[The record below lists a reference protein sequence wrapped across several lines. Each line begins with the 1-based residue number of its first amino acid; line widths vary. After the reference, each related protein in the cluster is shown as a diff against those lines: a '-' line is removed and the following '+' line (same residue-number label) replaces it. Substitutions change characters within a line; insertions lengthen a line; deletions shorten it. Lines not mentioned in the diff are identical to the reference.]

1 MGHTISVG
9 DTVAFLDAE
18 GKAVVKA
25 VLNTSQLLIE
35 TEDGFEETVAINA
48 VIKLGSGAFGKADVG
63 YVPQKQEPRKQ
74 HAVQKKKSTVDG
86 LLWEIDLHIEVL
98 LDYHRNM
105 SNYEI
110 IQYQLRYCEFTL
122 LKAQKNKVQKLVV
135 IHGKGEGVLKE
146 EVYVLARQHD
156 LHIREADF
164 RRYGGGASEIVF
176 Y

>member
-1 MGHTISVG
+1 MGDAILVG

-18 GKAVVKA
+18 GTATVKE
-25 VLNTSQLLIE
+25 VLNASQLLVE
-35 TEDGFEETVAINA
+35 TEEGFEETVALKA
-48 VIKLGSGAFGKADVG
+48 VIKLGKDAFGKDNVG
-63 YVPQKQEPRKQ
+63 FVPQKKEPKKQ
-74 HAVQKKKSTVDG
+74 KAVQKRKEAAG
-86 LLWEIDLHIEVL
+86 LLWEVDLHIEVL

-110 IQYQLRYCEFTL
+110 VQYQLRHCEFTL

-146 EVYVLARQHD
+146 EVYVLARKHE